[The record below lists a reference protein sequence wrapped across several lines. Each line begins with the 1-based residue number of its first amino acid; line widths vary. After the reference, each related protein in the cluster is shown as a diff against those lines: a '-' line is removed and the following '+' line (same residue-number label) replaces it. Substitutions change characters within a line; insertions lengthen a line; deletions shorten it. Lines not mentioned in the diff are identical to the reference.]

1 MPLPCA
7 FAALLVTAAAST
19 TSPADLG
26 SPKSA
31 FLAYTDAIEARN
43 FDALKG
49 MVIADDLHL
58 KMLKGQ
64 LDYNEIEQRFHA
76 AADKAFPGQTG
87 KPNDTAARLRQS
99 IEKADVQFSGNTVAT
114 LTTPQTVRA
123 IQLRREGG
131 DWKVDLNSM
140 YPPEVVAEVADF
152 RKALADMMAAIT
164 PLIEQGKYKTYNDVK
179 SDLEVR
185 VKMRLATPS
194 ESGSTQPSL

>member
-1 MPLPCA
+1 MTMPLPCA
-7 FAALLVTAAAST
+7 FAALLFTAAAST

-49 MVIADDLHL
+49 LVIADDLHL

-76 AADKAFPGQTG
+76 AAD